1 MSATAHSGLAIN
13 GGEPLRSKDKP
24 WPAWPMF
31 DDKERQAVNAVL
43 ESGKWWYGEEVRQFE
58 AEYAAFQDAAHCV
71 TCTSGTTAI
80 EVVLQAL
87 GIGRGDEV
95 IVPPYTFVA
104 TASAVAR
111 VGATPVFVD
120 VDDSWCMNPALA
132 KKAVTSRTKAIM
144 PVHFAGRVAD
154 MDAFEEIARRNELAL
169 IEDACH
175 SWGSKWKGKGTGA
188 LGDCGVFSF
197 QVSKNITAG
206 EGGAIVTDDPE
217 LAARCRS
224 ITNCGR
230 MAGGQ
235 WYEHPLLGT
244 NARMTEFQGA
254 ILRAQLSRLEEQTRV
269 REKNAAMLDDLL
281 ADIPGLAPQPGDE
294 RISRRGYHLY
304 CIRLDPDAF
313 GCSREKLVAAAV
325 AEGLPLGTGYLLPL
339 YKQPVFASLH
349 NGQDYAVC
357 RCPIAEDLCA
367 RSGMWLPH
375 TLLLGTDEDMND
387 VAAVLRK
394 VQAHATQL

>member
-13 GGEPLRSKDKP
+13 GGEPVRPKDRP

-87 GIGRGDEV
+87 GIGPGDEV

-111 VGATPVFVD
+111 VGAAPVFVD

-154 MDAFEEIARRNELAL
+154 MDAFEEIARKNELAL

-254 ILRAQLSRLEEQTRV
+254 ILRAQLSRLGEQTLV
-269 REKNAAMLDDLL
+269 REKNAAMLDELL

-313 GCSREKLVAAAV
+313 GCGREKLVAAAV

-339 YKQPVFASLH
+339 YKQPVFASLD
-349 NGQDYAVC
+349 NGQDYAGC